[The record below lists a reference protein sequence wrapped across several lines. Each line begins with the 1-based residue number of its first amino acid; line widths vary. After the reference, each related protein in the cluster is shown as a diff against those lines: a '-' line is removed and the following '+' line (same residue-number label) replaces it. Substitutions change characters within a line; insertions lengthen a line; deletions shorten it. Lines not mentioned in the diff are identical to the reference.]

1 MLDTGALTGTELKTE
16 IDLGYFRP
24 SLLAEL
30 EEMPHRRG
38 WNAGRARA
46 YALMDDK
53 AGFVRHAEVYRRKK
67 LRAEAVK
74 RYAAERAPG
83 VA

>member
-24 SLLAEL
+24 SLAAEL
-30 EEMPHRRG
+30 EEMPHRCG
-38 WNAGRARA
+38 WNQARA
-46 YALMDDK
+46 EAYLAMDDK

-74 RYAAERAPG
+74 RYAAEQAK
-83 VA
+83 ALA